1 MRLTRF
7 TDYSLRVL
15 AYLGAHPERTCSIA
29 EIAHAYDISQNHLMK
44 VVHGLRQQGFVKSVR
59 GRSGGVRLAR
69 PAGEINV
76 GDLVRRTEDDF
87 RLVDC
92 SECVIAPGCGLIG
105 TLRQALG
112 AFMTVLDNYTLAD
125 MVGERANMAELFD
138 ASLRAGATAGP
149 RRSPPPS

>member
-1 MRLTRF
+1 MRLTRY

-15 AYLGAHPERTCSIA
+15 IYLGAHPERTCSIA

-44 VVHGLRQQGFVKSVR
+44 VVHGLRRQDFVTSVR

-69 PAGEINV
+69 SPDQINV

-87 RLVDC
+87 CLVDC

-105 TLRQALG
+105 ALGQALA
-112 AFMTVLDNYTLAD
+112 AFMAVLDGCTLAD
-125 MVGERANMAELFD
+125 LVRKRTDVRELLDARPRVPARA
-138 ASLRAGATAGP
+138 
-149 RRSPPPS
+149 

>member
-1 MRLTRF
+1 MRLTRY

-15 AYLGAHPERTCSIA
+15 TYLGTHPERTCSIA

-76 GDLVRRTEDDF
+76 GDLVRHTEDDF
-87 RLVDC
+87 CLVDC
-92 SECVIAPGCGLIG
+92 SGCVIAPGCGLIG
-105 TLRQALG
+105 TLGQALA
-112 AFMTVLDNYTLAD
+112 AFMAVLDGCTLAD
-125 MVGERANMAELFD
+125 LVNKRADLARLLD
-138 ASLRAGATAGP
+138 TRPRAGATA
-149 RRSPPPS
+149 

>member
-15 AYLGAHPERTCSIA
+15 IYLGAHPERTCSIA
-29 EIAHAYDISQNHLMK
+29 EIAHAYAISQNHLMK
-44 VVHGLRQQGFVKSVR
+44 VVHGLRRQDFVTSVR

-69 PAGEINV
+69 PADKINV

-92 SECVIAPGCGLIG
+92 SGCVIAPGCGLIG
-105 TLRQALG
+105 TLNQALG
-112 AFMTVLDNYTLAD
+112 AFMAVLDGCTLAD
-125 MVGERANMAELFD
+125 LVKRRTEVAKLLD
-138 ASLRAGATAGP
+138 ARPRAGATA
-149 RRSPPPS
+149 